1 MYAPKLP
8 AALCKAAL
16 MCYHEDW
23 REPFAPRKGG
33 KSMIPA
39 PVAKLA
45 EAFHQK
51 GYALYAVGGMVR
63 NPLLGYP
70 ISDMDVTTDALP
82 EESLKIGEELGLV
95 CVPKAVQFGTVEFLA
110 PDKSWSIEC
119 TTFRAD
125 TYGPGGFHRPRG
137 VRFSK
142 DLESDA
148 FRRDF
153 TVNAIYQN
161 ALNGDYID
169 PTGGMND
176 INLRLLRATSPDPA
190 VILKDDGLRVLRLIR
205 FACELGFEIEEHTA
219 AAAKE
224 YAQGLSDIPAERIYA
239 ELKKIL
245 LSDVR
250 YYAPQPGGEHAV
262 YRGFRLM
269 HELGVLQYVVP
280 ELLAGENVAQNPK
293 YHAYDVMHHAFSVTA
308 STPPELVLR
317 LAGMLHD
324 IAKPQMVHQ
333 TGRMYNH
340 ETVGADM
347 AREILA
353 RLKVEKAVANRVCAL
368 IRWHMYDLDGRAK
381 EKTLKKQFV
390 QWGPSFV
397 SDLAK
402 LREADVIGSGI
413 SREPV
418 DTAERWRR
426 VLSEML
432 AANTPFS
439 ENELD
444 ITGSDIASLGFSGRQ
459 IGEIKRSLWLH
470 CAVHPEDN
478 KKPRLIRLIK
488 GLPHNGRAPKKG

>member
-1 MYAPKLP
+1 MCAP
-8 AALCKAAL
+8 C
-16 MCYHEDW
+16 E
-23 REPFAPRKGG
+23 GG
-33 KSMIPA
+33 RTMIPA
-39 PVAKLA
+39 PVEQLA
-45 EAFHQK
+45 AAFSQK
-51 GYALYAVGGMVR
+51 GHSLYAVGGMVR

-95 CVPKAVQFGTVEFLA
+95 CVPKAVQFGTVELIA
-110 PDKSWSIEC
+110 PDKSWSVEC

-125 TYGPGGFHRPRG
+125 TYGPGGFHRPQG

-142 DLESDA
+142 DLASDA

-161 ALNGDYID
+161 ALTGEIVD
-169 PTGGMND
+169 PTGGMHDLQN
-176 INLRLLRATSPDPA
+176 RLLRATSKDPKD
-190 VILKDDGLRVLRLIR
+190 ILKDDGLRVLRLVR
-205 FACELGFEIEEHTA
+205 FACELGFEVEERTA

-224 YAQGLSDIPAERIYA
+224 YAQGLSDIPAERVYA

-250 YYAPQPGGEHAV
+250 YFAAQPDGEHAV
-262 YRGFRLM
+262 LRAFRLM
-269 HELGVLQYVVP
+269 HELGILRFVVP
-280 ELLAGENVAQNPK
+280 ELLEGENVAQNPK
-293 YHAYDVMHHAFSVTA
+293 YHAYDVMHHAFRVAA
-308 STPPELVLR
+308 STPPDLVLR

-324 IAKPQMVHQ
+324 IAKPAMVHK

-340 ETVGADM
+340 ESVGADM
-347 AREILA
+347 ARDILA
-353 RLKVEKAVANRVCAL
+353 RLKVEKAVISRVCAL

-381 EKTLKKQFV
+381 EKTLKKQFA

-397 SDLAK
+397 LDLAN
-402 LREADVIGSGI
+402 LREADVVGSGM

-426 VLSEML
+426 VLSEMR
-432 AANTPFS
+432 AAGTPFS

-444 ITGSDIASLGFSGRQ
+444 IAGEDIAALGFAGKQ
-459 IGEIKRSLWLH
+459 IGEIKRALWLH

-478 KKPRLIRLIK
+478 QKPKLIRLAR
-488 GLPHNGRAPKKG
+488 GMVHSGPPGRRG